1 MPTGIPLPLSSTTTE
16 LSLLI
21 VTLTIGCKPVC
32 RFINGIINDFP
43 KHMVQTPA
51 RCCRIHAG
59 RTRTCLRP
67 SLPLYHNGI
76 IVLILHF
83 FLRNQQSADCY
94 FIYHPNLQHSEFAVD
109 PFQLTA
115 QFRKFRFKR
124 ERFFGLRTQLR
135 LVLLHTLYAAEC
147 SFKPCFK
154 AV

>member
-1 MPTGIPLPLSSTTTE
+1 
-16 LSLLI
+16 
-21 VTLTIGCKPVC
+21 
-32 RFINGIINDFP
+32 
-43 KHMVQTPA
+43 MVQAPA
-51 RCCRIHAG
+51 SRAADIHAG
-59 RTRTCLRP
+59 ADTNRLQAFHY
-67 SLPLYHNGI
+67 LYIINGI

-115 QFRKFRFKR
+115 QLRKFRFKR

-154 AV
+154 AVNNVIKPCNDAHRAFA